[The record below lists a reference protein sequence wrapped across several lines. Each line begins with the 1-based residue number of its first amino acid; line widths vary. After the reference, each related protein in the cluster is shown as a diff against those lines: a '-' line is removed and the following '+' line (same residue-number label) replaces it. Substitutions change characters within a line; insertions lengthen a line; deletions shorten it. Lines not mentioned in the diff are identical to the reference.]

1 MAVED
6 EHTPLLAAAAGGPPP
21 EEPIE
26 RTSSKDDPNVV
37 DFLPS
42 PDPENPLDWPNA
54 YKWALVALLAFNAF
68 CVTFTCV
75 GVVPVAS
82 RIVEDLN
89 PDHRPDKAA
98 AVLLVTIWELGEVVG
113 GLVIGTEPSFPPI

>member
-1 MAVED
+1 MAIED
-6 EHTPLLAAAAGGPPP
+6 ERTPLLAAAVASTDNA
-21 EEPIE
+21 IE
-26 RTSSKDDPNVV
+26 RTASKDDPNVV

-42 PDPENPLDWPNA
+42 PDPENPLDWPKA
-54 YKWALVALLAFNAF
+54 YKWALVTLLAFNAF

-82 RIVEDLN
+82 RIVEDLS
-89 PDHRPDKAA
+89 PDHQPDKAA

-113 GLVIGTEPSFPPI
+113 GLLIGRS